1 MSGPVRDQKH
11 SMQEMVADVSVF
23 NRDLQE
29 SIQRDPFVPELHPP
43 SSAIPSIVLA
53 INPGGQKYAKIPVP
67 ILAIFACP
75 HNFDFDRALSNNP
88 GLKAEIVT
96 NDAITTTRQ
105 ADAFSARRPVWFVWP
120 MLTTMSSGRT
130 KRTSSGK

>member
-1 MSGPVRDQKH
+1 MCQF
-11 SMQEMVADVSVF
+11 F

-29 SIQRDPFVPELHPP
+29 SIQRDPFVPELHPS

-53 INPGGQKYAKIPVP
+53 INPGGQKYTKIPVP

-96 NDAITTTRQ
+96 NDAVTTARQ
-105 ADAFSARRPVWFVWP
+105 ADAFASGVPSARVVRLANADHYVFRSNEADIVRE
-120 MLTTMSSGRT
+120 MNAFLSGLR
-130 KRTSSGK
+130 